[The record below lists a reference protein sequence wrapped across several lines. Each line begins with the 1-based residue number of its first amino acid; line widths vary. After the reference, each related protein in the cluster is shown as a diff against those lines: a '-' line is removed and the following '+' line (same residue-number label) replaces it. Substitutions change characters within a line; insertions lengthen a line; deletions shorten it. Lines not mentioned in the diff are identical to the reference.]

1 MLETHVA
8 WGWQPALYLFFG
20 GLGAGAFITATLLF
34 FRAKSDYQ
42 KAIAT
47 AAWLSF
53 ACLVVGLLLLVLEL
67 TQPLRGL
74 LLWQSFSNFSSWMTI
89 GAWLIFLA
97 VIVFGIAAVLMTERL
112 AVPLGKL
119 IKPLS
124 KLRNGICSLLFGL
137 GALLGLGVAAYT
149 GILLMAAPGVPFWN
163 SLLLPCLFTVSALD
177 TGIAAVEVI
186 IIFLD
191 KKKANPDHK
200 TRRILEIAVIA
211 LVAIESVVL
220 FVYLDS
226 MFSGGNYGSA
236 VSTYAEEVAAYTSA
250 FDLANGKFALL
261 FWGLVV
267 GCGLGVPLL
276 AAIGGLFIKSKVG
289 SIIVLVGATGALVGG
304 CVLRFLV
311 LYAGVHADFISDAA
325 YWLVY

>member
-1 MLETHVA
+1 MLETHAA

-34 FRAKSDYQ
+34 FRAKSDYR
-42 KAIAT
+42 KAIGI
-47 AAWLSF
+47 AAWLAF
-53 ACLVVGLLLLVLEL
+53 ACLVLGLLLLVLEL

-74 LLWQSFSNFSSWMTI
+74 LLWQSFSNFGSWMAI
-89 GAWLIFLA
+89 GAWVIFLA
-97 VIVFGIAAVLMTERL
+97 VLVFGLAAVLMTDRL
-112 AVPLGKL
+112 VSLISKL
-119 IKPLS
+119 IKPLP
-124 KLRNGICSLLFGL
+124 KIRDGLCKLLFGL

-149 GILLMAAPGVPFWN
+149 GILLMAAPGVPFWG
-163 SLLLPCLFTVSALD
+163 SWLLPCLFTVSALD
-177 TGIAAVEVI
+177 TGIAAVEI
-186 IIFLD
+186 IIVILE

-211 LVAIESVVL
+211 LVVIECVVL
-220 FVYLDS
+220 FTYLES
-226 MFSGGNYGSA
+226 MFAGGNYGSA

-250 FDLANGKFALL
+250 FALESGEYAPL
-261 FWGLVV
+261 FWSLVV
-267 GCGLGVPLL
+267 GCGLGLPL
-276 AAIGGLFIKSKVG
+276 AAALASLFIKSKIG
-289 SIIVLVGATGALVGG
+289 GIIVLVGAAGALVGG